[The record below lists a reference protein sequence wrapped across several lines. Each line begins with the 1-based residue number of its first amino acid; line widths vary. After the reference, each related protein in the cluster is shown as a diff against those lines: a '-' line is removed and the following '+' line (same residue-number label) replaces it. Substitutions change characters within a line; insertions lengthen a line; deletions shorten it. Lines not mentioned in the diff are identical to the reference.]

1 MKGNILIK
9 AIQDCQF
16 LLASAAVKDVYE
28 DGQKTE
34 DKQIQ
39 LILFVVDAEELNQ
52 QEIRVKVDYTVK
64 NLEFVKANLGNIITL
79 DNFIKIDANEAFD
92 FNTRNGYV
100 SYIGFNAKNISE
112 AVIEV

>member
-28 DGQKTE
+28 DGQRTE

-39 LILFVVDAEELNQ
+39 LILFVVDVDELNG
-52 QEIRVKVDYTVK
+52 QEVRVKVDYTSK
-64 NLEFVKANLGNIITL
+64 NLEFVKSNLGNVITL
-79 DNFIKIDANEAFD
+79 DNFIKIEESEAFD
-92 FNTRNGYV
+92 FSTRNGYV
-100 SYIGFNAKNISE
+100 SYIGFTAKNISE